1 MSLVQLTL
9 ILPLALEEAVIDTL
23 LEHPEW
29 ASGFTSMEVSGHGQA
44 MAHATTSEAVLGRAR
59 RIRIVVVLAPDA
71 AQQLLDLLK
80 SRYPHPEAAYWTTAI
95 HSFGRFL

>member
-80 SRYPHPEAAYWTTAI
+80 SRYPHPEAVYWITAI
-95 HSFGRFL
+95 QSFGRFL